1 MVLWSEGYKPS
12 SKIKPSFYGEKAILA
27 RNYKGQKMKH
37 KHAELI
43 HAWAEGAEI
52 QFKAEINEEWQDT
65 PRPQWHYDF
74 QYRIKPA
81 PKPDIVKLCRAI
93 VSANDGKFY
102 AFSGDSVKPTLKLV
116 FDGETGLPKSAE
128 VIK

>member
-1 MVLWSEGYKPS
+1 
-12 SKIKPSFYGEKAILA
+12 
-27 RNYKGQKMKH
+27 MKH

-81 PKPDIVKLCRAI
+81 PKPDIERFCRA
-93 VSANDGKFY
+93 VFSDEEEFSVFTVKFHI
-102 AFSGDSVKPTLKLV
+102 SNLKLV
-116 FDGETGLPKSAE
+116 FDGETRELKSAE